1 MSPLFLIPLAA
12 GWVFARRLLGIED
25 PWLAVPYA
33 FALAV
38 MTTLLG
44 VNALYRSATLAT
56 SCGLT
61 LSVLLLVALLVLW
74 RCPAPPIKTAKDGP
88 RLQWLLGA
96 MVALVFLY
104 SNAQQIAESDDDYW
118 IHTPLQGLMRH
129 DSFPPYNPFFS
140 DIPMN
145 GHYGRNLSI
154 VVSSYLTGADT
165 FKMQHVMTSL
175 VQVASFLLLFGGL
188 RRETGS
194 RLQAL
199 LGTVFVFFGINA
211 GGRGGLIDTLQNNN
225 AYVHLYLILIFD
237 LAWRSWR
244 SSEWSPRILGGLALG
259 GYAIVYETH
268 FGLMFFTL
276 LGSAGVLW
284 ATTSWSSKQLL
295 NTRRHLI
302 WGTFTILMIS
312 LPLAATQGGPLT
324 DLLDRKL
331 EGRHHTAAEN
341 LSKGMQNQA
350 QVVKVTFPKKALFQ
364 ILLETGE
371 YQRWSNIY
379 RLDTPLSF
387 LYVPAGLDRG
397 YRYIWS
403 WDVLKIH
410 FLALYLSPFAA
421 WVLIRRSH
429 RCGLCFGA
437 FGTIAFLVPALV
449 DFGPI
454 YESEYYRWEFAASL
468 GLAGALGLACAVLY
482 EERFGTNPPTWSVF
496 RDGDGYRM
504 VANSSAVAALGLLA
518 LTFVN
523 SYACLTMVGSR
534 MKAALELSPTELIFF
549 PSTSHWLDSH
559 PVLDFETIDWKA
571 ALYLEAHARPGDRL
585 LTNFSEENNLN
596 ILFES
601 TLTGVSGVRCTGH
614 ALPLDDEKIGTTPFH
629 RAASAQLFWTSFK
642 AEQLRQLS
650 VDWIYFRP
658 DEALSELPPIEG
670 VELVHTET
678 EGASRRLIYRVT
690 LEPMRFLDSAPETER
705 PTPNGSFGLT
715 LEVPRDRTPSGT
727 PLSMKATLSGPNPLP
742 ERSFLELRARRPEGL
757 DPPFFDRIVV
767 AADSLGEMPLTFV
780 TPQGEGAFEVDAR
793 LVTDAQAQ
801 EFKNFSPLPIE
812 VGLDPL
818 VEQIQLKSIDL
829 PATLKAR
836 SLYHPKVELTLPSG
850 LKAVPEVL
858 ACWAFYKPGE
868 ERFDLLPGINLRTVR
883 LNSNIQLPL
892 VTPRE
897 PGRWRL
903 SLYLSLR
910 QGHLE
915 RVLGPEVTVQ

>member
-25 PWLAVPYA
+25 PWFAVPYA

-38 MTTLLG
+38 VTTLLG
-44 VNALYRSATLAT
+44 VNALYRSASLAT
-56 SCGLT
+56 ACGVTLMVLT
-61 LSVLLLVALLVLW
+61 VAAFLVLW
-74 RCPAPPIKTAKDGP
+74 RCPSPPLKTPKDG
-88 RLQWLLGA
+88 RAFQWFLGA
-96 MVALVFLY
+96 LVVLVLLY
-104 SNAQQIAESDDDYW
+104 TNAQQIAESDDDYW
-118 IHTPLQGLMRH
+118 IHAPLQGLMRH
-129 DSFPPYNPFFS
+129 DSFPPFNPFFS

-154 VVSSYLTGADT
+154 VISSYLTGADT

-175 VQVASFLLLFGGL
+175 IQVVSFLLLFGGL

-225 AYVHLYLILIFD
+225 AYVHLYLILILD

-244 SSEWSPRILGGLALG
+244 SSDWSPRILGGLALG

-276 LGSAGVLW
+276 LGSTGVLL
-284 ATTSWSSKQLL
+284 ANPFGRSKEPKDA
-295 NTRRHLI
+295 RHLLV
-302 WGTFTILMIS
+302 GTLTILAIS

-324 DLLDRKL
+324 DLLARKL
-331 EGRHHTAAEN
+331 EGRRHTESEN

-350 QVVKVTFPKKALFQ
+350 QVVKVTFPKEDLFQ

-371 YQRWSNIY
+371 YQRWSTIY
-379 RLDTPLSF
+379 RLDTPLKF
-387 LYVPAGLDRG
+387 LYKPAGLDRG

-454 YESEYYRWEFAASL
+454 YESEYYRWQFAASL

-482 EERFGTNPPTWSVF
+482 EERFGSSRPTCRVF
-496 RDGDGYRM
+496 REGDGYRCE
-504 VANSSAVAALGLLA
+504 ASLSAVATFGLLGLTL
-518 LTFVN
+518 VN
-523 SYACLTMVGSR
+523 SYACLSLVGSR
-534 MKAALELSPTELIFF
+534 MKDVFELAPTELLFF
-549 PSTSHWLDSH
+549 PSTSHWLDDH
-559 PVLDFETIDWKA
+559 TLLDFQAIDWKA
-571 ALYLEAHARPGDRL
+571 AQWLEANARPGDRL

-629 RAASAQLFWTSFK
+629 RAASAQLFWTTF
-642 AEQLRQLS
+642 ATEQLQQLA
-650 VDWIYFRP
+650 VNWIYFRP
-658 DEALSELPPIEG
+658 EPGLLELPPIDG
-670 VELVHTET
+670 VQLVHTET
-678 EGASRRLIYRVT
+678 EGASKRLIYRVT
-690 LEPMRFLDSAPETER
+690 LEPLDFMESESEGKQPDTD
-705 PTPNGSFGLT
+705 SMSLT
-715 LEVPRDRTPSGT
+715 LKGPMRRLPSGAAF
-727 PLSMKATLSGPNPLP
+727 SMSAELTGSKPIPDDSRL
-742 ERSFLELRARRPEGL
+742 LELRARRPDGL
-757 DPPFFDRIVV
+757 EPPFFDRVVV
-767 AADSLGEMPLTFV
+767 AVDSLGHFPVTFV
-780 TPQGEGAFEVDAR
+780 TPHGQGAFEIDAR
-793 LVTDAQAQ
+793 FLTGVQSQ
-801 EFKNFSPLPIE
+801 EFEDFQPLQIE

-818 VEQIQLKSIDL
+818 LEKIQLKSVDL
-829 PATLKAR
+829 PTTLKPR
-836 SLYHPKVELTLPSG
+836 FLYRAHAELVLPPG
-850 LKAVPEVL
+850 LKDVPEVL
-858 ACWAFYKPGE
+858 ACWAFYKPTE
-868 ERFDLLPGINLRTVR
+868 ERFDLLPGINLRRVR
-883 LNSNIQLPL
+883 LDSSLEVPL
-892 VTPRE
+892 VAPAE
-897 PGRWRL
+897 PGKWRL
-903 SLYLSLR
+903 SLYLSSR
-910 QGHLE
+910 QGHLV